1 MSDLTR
7 GTAPSATTDLALLQT
22 ADACSGTCSGAAS
35 DTGEPVRGGAD
46 RGKRSGP
53 ARRARSL
60 RPSAAGARRSGLR
73 TACAALLVTAVTGC
87 GAAQGGVLGLSMEP
101 NAPGTTPASGTP
113 TAPGTPR
120 SPAPSPRPTGSAGP
134 ASAKAT
140 PAGVPPSGSPA
151 KSAALV
157 RSTAHG
163 GRTVALTFDDGPGP
177 ATADVLDVLAQ
188 YGVKATFCQIGP
200 QATANPAMVRR
211 ILAAG
216 HRLCDHTVHHLQPFA
231 ALAHDQQ
238 VQEIGPAK
246 DMIVQAGGPGTQVP
260 WFRAPGGGFTPA
272 NEQVA
277 ATAGM
282 RSLTWT
288 VDSLDW
294 TKPGVA
300 AIVAN
305 VQREL
310 RPGGVVL
317 MHDGGGD
324 RTETIAALH
333 QLLPWLKAQGY
344 TFDFPAG

>member
-1 MSDLTR
+1 MSHLARRTVPSAAAEPVVLRAAAAGSGACPGSGDPVGDGADGSAER
-7 GTAPSATTDLALLQT
+7 PAPS
-22 ADACSGTCSGAAS
+22 
-35 DTGEPVRGGAD
+35 
-46 RGKRSGP
+46 
-53 ARRARSL
+53 RRARSS

-73 TACAALLVTAVTGC
+73 TACAALLVAAVTGC
-87 GAAQGGVLGLSMEP
+87 GTAQGGMLSLHMGP
-101 NAPGTTPASGTP
+101 SAPGAPANS
-113 TAPGTPR
+113 A
-120 SPAPSPRPTGSAGP
+120 APSPRPSGSASG
-134 ASAKAT
+134 SAKAVP
-140 PAGVPPSGSPA
+140 PAASPSGSLAEPA
-151 KSAALV
+151 PLV

-177 ATADVLDVLAQ
+177 ATADVLDVLAD
-188 YGVKATFCQIGP
+188 YDVKATFCEIGP
-200 QATANPAMVRR
+200 QATANPAMVKR

-231 ALAHDQQ
+231 ALTHEQQ
-238 VQEIGPAK
+238 VEEIGPAK
-246 DMIVQAGGPGTQVP
+246 DMIVRAGGPGTRVT

-277 ATAGM
+277 ADAGM

-294 TKPGVA
+294 TRPGVA
-300 AIVAN
+300 AIIAN

-324 RTETIAALH
+324 RTETVAALRE
-333 QLLPWLKAQGY
+333 LLPWLVDQGY
-344 TFDFPAG
+344 DVDFPAA